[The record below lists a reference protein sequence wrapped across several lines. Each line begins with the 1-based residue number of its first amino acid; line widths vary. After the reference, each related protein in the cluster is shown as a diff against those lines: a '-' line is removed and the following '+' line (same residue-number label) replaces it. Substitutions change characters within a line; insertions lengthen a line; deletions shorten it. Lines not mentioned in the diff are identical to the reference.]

1 MAEQVEV
8 KLSTVCTEA
17 KALRV
22 TDRRKHHLIS
32 ISRTVCECPVLGCV
46 FAHSFGSYLQGD
58 RKLLALTE
66 PVSIAARPR
75 SKTSLK
81 LLEPTESYRVP
92 NLGNGAVPG
101 VRIASRREELL
112 AAYRLVFRRYSES
125 GFLSQKSSDIVY
137 SPEFAHADSR
147 TLIVVSPAGEVTA
160 TATIVTEP
168 ATERATDES
177 VIPWRIIR
185 SADPQRRL
193 AGVTCMACADGDSG
207 SRPAAFFALTRFL
220 FQYAQYCQYDG
231 LAITIHPRQVRFY
244 QRICPLVPLSSVYSQ
259 EKLGGALA
267 VACRID
273 LDGRSLSRVASSV
286 LSWFE
291 SPISSD
297 ELCRPGISLAD
308 SAFLVRYADNSDY
321 EEFSSSATRMA
332 G

>member
-1 MAEQVEV
+1 VVKQVEV
-8 KLSTVCTEA
+8 KLSTVCTDAE
-17 KALRV
+17 ALRV
-22 TDRRKHHLIS
+22 TDHSRRHLIY
-32 ISRTVCECPVLGCV
+32 ISRTACECPVLRCV
-46 FAHSFGSYLQGD
+46 FVHSFGSHLQGD
-58 RKLLALTE
+58 RKLLALKE
-66 PVSIAARPR
+66 PVARPR
-75 SKTSLK
+75 SRTSLK

-92 NLGNGAVPG
+92 NLGKSAVPG
-101 VRIASRREELL
+101 VRIASHREELL
-112 AAYRLVFRRYSES
+112 AAYRLVFRRYTES
-125 GFLSQKSSDIVY
+125 GFLSEKSSDIVY
-137 SPEFAHADSR
+137 SPEFAQGDSR

-168 ATERATDES
+168 ATECATDES

-220 FQYAQYCQYDG
+220 FQYAQYCHYDG

-244 QRICPLVPLSSVYSQ
+244 QRICPLIPLSSVYSQ
-259 EKLGGALA
+259 EKLRGALA

-291 SPISSD
+291 TPIPPE
-297 ELCRPGISLAD
+297 ELCRPGISPAD
-308 SAFLVRYADNSDY
+308 SAFLVRYADNSDC
-321 EEFSSSATRMA
+321 EEFSSSAVRMA